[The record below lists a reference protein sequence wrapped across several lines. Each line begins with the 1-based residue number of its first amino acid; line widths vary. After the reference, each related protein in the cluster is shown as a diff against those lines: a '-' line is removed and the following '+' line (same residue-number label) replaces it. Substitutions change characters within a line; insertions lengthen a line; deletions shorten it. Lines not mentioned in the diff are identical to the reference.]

1 MKNLEQFESR
11 HEGALLAYLRTTLL
25 NAIRGEIRR
34 VGRAGV
40 VESLPKDSGM
50 VGAETPLPRPDSDQW
65 LDYENALAKL
75 PEIKR
80 EAVLLRLEFGM
91 SYAEIASALDRPSEA
106 AASMM
111 VSRALVDLARHLE

>member
-1 MKNLEQFESR
+1 MQK
-11 HEGALLAYLRTTLL
+11 
-25 NAIRGEIRR
+25 RR
-34 VGRAGV
+34 CRAWI
-40 VESLPKDSGM
+40 P
-50 VGAETPLPRPDSDQW
+50 DQW
-65 LDYENALAKL
+65 LDYENALGKL